1 MKLLNRLKIQMKI
14 VENSK
19 KLKLVTMNTIFY
31 ANTKTK
37 FIIEVKK
44 ATTMYSLFI
53 IFKAKPN

>member
-1 MKLLNRLKIQMKI
+1 MKI